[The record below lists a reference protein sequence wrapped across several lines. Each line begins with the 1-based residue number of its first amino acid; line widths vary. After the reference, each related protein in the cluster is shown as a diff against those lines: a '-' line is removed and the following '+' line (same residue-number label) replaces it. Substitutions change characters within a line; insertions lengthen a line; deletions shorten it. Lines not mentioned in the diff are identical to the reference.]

1 MHDAVQLLG
10 FLRPQAARRP
20 DIEIREIFI
29 GDPFGEFALH
39 DGKEMARGLA

>member
-1 MHDAVQLLG
+1 MRYNSSVSSGPKPHDV
-10 FLRPQAARRP
+10 P
-20 DIEIREIFI
+20 ISKSREIFI